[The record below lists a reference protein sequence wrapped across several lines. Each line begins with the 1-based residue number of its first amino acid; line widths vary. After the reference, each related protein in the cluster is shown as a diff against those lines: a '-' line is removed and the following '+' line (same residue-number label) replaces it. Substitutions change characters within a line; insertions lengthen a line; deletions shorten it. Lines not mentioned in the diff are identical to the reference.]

1 MLLHVIKH
9 NRTRDESLSAQRAS
23 VRPLSRVITTVY
35 RQGRCLRERFAAH
48 GAEIRSLTGVDALM
62 DHVILAMRKA
72 LAAHVAHQR
81 PGPVHGFVRAQ
92 GLGGGEL
99 FGARIAGI
107 GDGLG
112 GDDGTGDG
120 AGGCWI
126 DGRYDSAAGTD
137 DPAAAVAVADRH
149 RRPMRF
155 RMMIV
160 QIARLEAHEAP
171 RTGVRFLLADLLVH
185 PPVAFQQRAIP
196 EARLAQVARER
207 LLHAAGRCQIGDRG
221 RRRGARG
228 HRGCGVRDLVHSQ
241 VAQGDKGARADAA
254 RVPHRLILDIVLVFR
269 TRGVTRT
276 HVIV

>member
-1 MLLHVIKH
+1 VLLHVIKH
-9 NRTRDESLSAQRAS
+9 DRTRDESLSAQRAGI
-23 VRPLSRVITTVY
+23 RPLSRVIAAVY

-48 GAEIRSLTGVDALM
+48 GAEIRPLAGVDALM
-62 DHVILAMRKA
+62 DHVILAMREA

-81 PGPVHGFVRAQ
+81 PGPVHGFMRTQ
-92 GLGGGEL
+92 RLGGGEL
-99 FGARIAGI
+99 FGARVAGI

-112 GDDGTGDG
+112 RDDGTGDG

-126 DGRYDSAAGTD
+126 DRRHGAGAD
-137 DPAAAVAVADRH
+137 DPAAVVAVDRH
-149 RRPMRF
+149 RRSMRF

-171 RTGVRFLLADLLVH
+171 RAGVRFLLTDLLVH

-196 EARLAQVARER
+196 EARLAQVACER
-207 LLHAAGRCQIGDRG
+207 LLHAAGRRQIGDRCC
-221 RRRGARG
+221 RRGARG
-228 HRGCGVRDLVHSQ
+228 HRGCAVRDLVHPQ
-241 VAQGDKGARADAA
+241 VAQGDEGARADGA
-254 RVPHRLILDIVLVFR
+254 RVPRLILDIVLVFR